1 MIYSKGLN
9 DLNLK
14 GLDDSSI
21 IIPRARRFPQLSCV
35 SSQLNLNVAAWL
47 WQQRSLG
54 CLQGILSCLL
64 SCSSGRWLCFVCR
77 ALFAPLTTA
86 QLLDLQLL
94 QLWWHRE
101 SLQGRVAQISWLAQS
116 PVKFSVKSLGSKFM
130 CEEKGL
136 SALCKTEQIPQEQK
150 SCWFS
155 WEAWGGDDSS
165 SPTS

>member
-1 MIYSKGLN
+1 MC
-9 DLNLK
+9 
-14 GLDDSSI
+14 
-21 IIPRARRFPQLSCV
+21 FLSVKFECC
-35 SSQLNLNVAAWL
+35 SLAVAAEEPGVSAGHPEL
-47 WQQRSLG
+47 FAELQLRQVALL
-54 CLQGILSCLL
+54 CLQSSVCSSHHSTASGSAASAALVAQGILTGTCVL
-64 SCSSGRWLCFVCR
+64 V
-77 ALFAPLTTA
+77 
-86 QLLDLQLL
+86 
-94 QLWWHRE
+94 
-101 SLQGRVAQISWLAQS
+101 SWLAQS